1 MAIAL
6 HPTDDKVSQ
15 TSSFI
20 PLKAGWAILRNKDWK
35 EQTMKLEPEV
45 ISTPTPEAPEYAEL
59 PARKPLELL
68 RDTEA
73 LLRRP
78 TVETLTPILPAP
90 MATRLQDASCVAEES
105 LNQLAEIDLEAISD
119 EELRPARIL
128 VGLTFV
134 GFGALAILLLLLYL
148 NTIHPEVSLSE
159 AMRNYWYEYVWFV
172 CLGVAGMFILGREA
186 MRPLTK

>member
-1 MAIAL
+1 M
-6 HPTDDKVSQ
+6 D
-15 TSSFI
+15 
-20 PLKAGWAILRNKDWK
+20 
-35 EQTMKLEPEV
+35 LEPEV
-45 ISTPTPEAPEYAEL
+45 TPTPTSQATEFAEL
-59 PARKPLELL
+59 PARKPLKLL

-73 LLRRP
+73 LLRRQ

-90 MATRLQDASCVAEES
+90 MVTRLQDASSVAEES
-105 LNQLAEIDLEAISD
+105 LHQLAEIDLDEISD

-148 NTIHPEVSLSE
+148 TAMHPELSPSE
-159 AMRNYWYEYVWFV
+159 AMRKYWYEYVWFV

-186 MRPLTK
+186 MRPSFKRAGEQGSRGARKQGSTRERWMQ